1 MAIGIIKALQDN
13 GKKIP
18 RDFSVIGFDDI
29 KFGQYITPGLTTIK
43 QDIVKKGMV
52 AAELVLNDI
61 ATGTRN
67 NDTIVLQP
75 ELIIRGSTASNES

>member
-1 MAIGIIKALQDN
+1 
-13 GKKIP
+13 
-18 RDFSVIGFDDI
+18 
-29 KFGQYITPGLTTIK
+29 
-43 QDIVKKGMV
+43 MV

-75 ELIIRGSTASNES
+75 ELILIIRGSTASNES